1 MTPSGAA
8 SPSKNTAG
16 AETPTVPPHVL
27 ILLTENHPRRE
38 KERNVRLDTEVP
50 AGREFNRN
58 EEGDNK
64 SCLCN
69 MVHDCLLLIE
79 RLDVLQVRRAVVF
92 SISPAQGSASLGIFE
107 SPHSATCNPKRT

>member
-8 SPSKNTAG
+8 SPSKKNTAG

-58 EEGDNK
+58 EE
-64 SCLCN
+64 
-69 MVHDCLLLIE
+69 
-79 RLDVLQVRRAVVF
+79 A
-92 SISPAQGSASLGIFE
+92 
-107 SPHSATCNPKRT
+107 